1 MCQFHKHSSIVE
13 SPPSQRSNER
23 GNALILALL
32 VMMLGTAIMLWVTQ
46 VSAEN
51 FRRTDRHLFQEDA
64 FYAAQGAADAIIN
77 EIHARHTEAFG
88 DGTTLAA
95 LDFKTW
101 FAGKYPNLVTQNVP
115 HYLTEWENRSFNAA
129 VVNKA
134 RVTRL
139 DGGTFNTGYFASF
152 KVEVEAAPTN
162 TDNPADFVTVT
173 KLFNMTNRQRPDT
186 EYAILT
192 ENISCTVCHLRVTTL
207 EFAKNVAGEEELN
220 KYKRALVATTKYMNA
235 RFESAASEIHG
246 TFYISAGARVENH
259 GQAADLANAINNGQ
273 FKMAQL
279 NDAPADEDGFK
290 RNTFS
295 EIMSGTNRTGE
306 VFTAPVGDSSGDPL
320 HPLVPGQPLYLKYPG
335 RGDYNLNELFPSPF
349 PDVGDA
355 NGTGAKNRIIDQVEL
370 DAVSETSKGTIKSNF
385 VKKVAVNT
393 NEAYKAGSY
402 TYPDAKLPDT
412 TTPGAQIEIKTGEK
426 NNIILIGT
434 RDNPI
439 EINGNVVIEGDVM
452 IRGYVKGKG
461 LIRATGNIY
470 MPSDVQYRNTTDG
483 RDLNGKDLEV
493 FDAGNSV
500 GYAAGGNIVIGD
512 YISRVNGSGSNYVN
526 GEVEVGKAKPILDGN
541 GNPTGNVENNYAN
554 YIAEQLSI
562 SNRDELAKTLK
573 KVPAGGGD
581 LKDVSTYGV
590 TNPAYVPGYTP
601 RYYTFYPDTDPYAF
615 IKHGGAARFDTATK
629 SWITDEAP
637 TGFRDHQYPIT
648 GVPTDPTVRDTT
660 STPRLVSV
668 HPNWISPENMLK
680 LIANEETIRRSETTG
695 STARNGLPFRI
706 DGLLYTNNAIFSMQR
721 WRSQIENGN
730 GGWQTPESSY
740 KGSMEINGSLI
751 APDLGLLTAGGH
763 HGVQRALQ
771 VNYDRRTRL
780 LINGFEPGL
789 WYGSVDGFARF
800 SGPMP

>member
-1 MCQFHKHSSIVE
+1 MVLE
-13 SPPSQRSNER
+13 SPNSPRTLKR

-51 FRRTDRHLFQEDA
+51 FRRTDRHLFQEDT
-64 FYAAQGAADAIIN
+64 FFAAQGAADAIIN
-77 EIHARHTEAFG
+77 EMHTHFNQAYG

-95 LDFKTW
+95 LDFKAW
-101 FAGKYPNLVTQNVP
+101 FATKYPLWTVP
-115 HYLTEWENRSFNAA
+115 GPQTPTTHLIPEWTGRSFNAA
-129 VVNKA
+129 VINKA
-134 RVTRL
+134 RITRTD
-139 DGGTFNTGYFASF
+139 DGTYNTGYYVSF
-152 KVEVEAAPTN
+152 RVEVEAAPTN
-162 TDNPADFVTVT
+162 SDNPADFVTVT
-173 KLFNMTNRQRPDT
+173 KVFNMTNRQRPDT

-207 EFAKNVAGEEELN
+207 EFAKNVQGEENNNE
-220 KYKRALVATTKYMNA
+220 YKRALIATTKYMNA
-235 RFESAASEIHG
+235 RFDSAASEIHG
-246 TFYISAGARVENH
+246 TFYIAAGARVENH
-259 GQAADLANAINNGQ
+259 GQAADLSTAINNGN

-279 NDAPADEDGFK
+279 FDAPADEDGFK
-290 RNTFS
+290 RNTFR
-295 EIMSGTNRTGE
+295 EIMNGNNRTGD
-306 VFTAPVGDSSGDPL
+306 VITAPVADSSSPM
-320 HPLVPGQPLYLKYPG
+320 VPGQPLYLKYPG

-355 NGTGAKNRIIDQVEL
+355 NGTGAKNRTIDQVEL
-370 DAVSETSKGTIKSNF
+370 DAVSATANGTIKSNF
-385 VKKVAVNT
+385 VKIVPPNT
-393 NEAYKAGSY
+393 NAAYAAGSY
-402 TYPDAKLPDT
+402 TYTDPTLPDT
-412 TTPGAQIEIKTGEK
+412 STPGAQVEIKTGEK
-426 NNIILIGT
+426 NNVILIGT

-452 IRGYVKGKG
+452 IKGYVRGKG

-470 MPSDVQYRNTTDG
+470 MPSDVQYRNTIDG
-483 RDLNGKDLEV
+483 KDAQGKDLEV

-512 YISRVNGSGSNYVN
+512 YISRVNGSGSNYVA

-541 GNPTGNVENNYAN
+541 GNDTGNVENNYAN

-581 LKDVSTYGV
+581 LNNVGTYGV

-615 IKHGGAARFDTATK
+615 IKNGGAARFDTTTK
-629 SWITDEAP
+629 AWITAEAP

-648 GVPTDPTVRDTT
+648 SVPTDPTVRDTT
-660 STPRLVSV
+660 NQPRLISV
-668 HPNWISPENMLK
+668 HPNWISPMNMLK
-680 LIANEETIRRSETTG
+680 LIAKEEAIRKADTNPTYG
-695 STARNGLPFRI
+695 RNGTPFRI

-730 GGWQTPESSY
+730 GGWSHPESSY

-763 HGVQRALQ
+763 HGQKHALK

-789 WYGSVDGFARF
+789 WYGSVDGFARY
-800 SGPMP
+800 SGPMVP